1 MFIKINAK
9 IIKLIV
15 PTLHITPFFIFFNKK
30 LNLFGTF
37 LILIYLCDVKDLE
50 SYGLDMVRTMILE
63 EYRENVPVFAK
74 MKEVLA
80 DMMSQCIEKNKL
92 VVTAFESRIKSEES
106 LAGKLLLKGYKYNM
120 LTDLTDIV
128 GARVITFYT
137 EDVDKISAL
146 IESLF
151 QIDWQNSVDKRKMHQ
166 LNSFGYMSLH
176 YICRIPKSLYYDESM
191 PMLNELRFEIQM
203 RTALQH
209 VWANMYHDIGYKT
222 NIEVPTEY
230 LRTLNRL
237 AGMLELADDE
247 FSRIRTSLNEYRYKV
262 QGLVSDGKFDEVSLD
277 GDSFQRYLQLKP
289 FEKLTKKIAA
299 INQAEIHESSSFPF
313 LKVLM
318 KLGFKTL
325 GDVERLKKDYW
336 EAAYQLSLFQI
347 SGTDIDIV
355 ISTIALQNLCI
366 VYILKNGYGEQDLA
380 KFFDTLNGASPY
392 NLERAKRLIEQAKD
406 LPFMNAT

>member
-1 MFIKINAK
+1 MLKLFCILPKI
-9 IIKLIV
+9 
-15 PTLHITPFFIFFNKK
+15 T
-30 LNLFGTF
+30 
-37 LILIYLCDVKDLE
+37 YLCNVKELKD
-50 SYGLDMVRTMILE
+50 YGLDIIGTMIIE
-63 EYRENVPVFAK
+63 EYRDNEVVFDK
-74 MKEVLA
+74 MREIIDTTLRKCLSSNHIA
-80 DMMSQCIEKNKL
+80 
-92 VVTAFESRIKSEES
+92 VTAIESRIKTEES
-106 LAGKLLLKGYKYNM
+106 LAGKLLLKGYKYNS

-146 IESLF
+146 IESKF
-151 QIDWQNSVDKRKMHQ
+151 SIDWKNSVDKRKMHQ

-176 YICRIPKSLYYDESM
+176 YICRIPESIYHNEQM

-247 FSRIRTSLNEYRYKV
+247 FSRIRRSLSEYRYKV
-262 QGLVSDGKFDEVSLD
+262 QGLVSDGKFDEVELD
-277 GDSFQRYLQLKP
+277 GDSYRRYLELNP
-289 FEKLTKKIAA
+289 FERLTNKIAA
-299 INQAEIHESSSFPF
+299 INQAEIHQASALPF

-318 KLGFKTL
+318 RLGFKTL
-325 GDVERLKKDYW
+325 GDIERLKQDYW
-336 EAAYQLSLFQI
+336 EAAYQLALFQI

-355 ISTIALQNLCI
+355 VSTIALQNLLI
-366 VYILKNGYGEQDLA
+366 VFQLKNGYGEQDLA
-380 KFFDTLNGASPY
+380 KFFDTLNGESPY
-392 NLERAKRLIEQAKD
+392 NLSRAQRLIQQAKD
-406 LPFMNAT
+406 LPFMNTQK

>member
-1 MFIKINAK
+1 MLKLFCILPKI
-9 IIKLIV
+9 
-15 PTLHITPFFIFFNKK
+15 T
-30 LNLFGTF
+30 
-37 LILIYLCDVKDLE
+37 YLCNVKELKD
-50 SYGLDMVRTMILE
+50 YGLDIIGTMIIE
-63 EYRENVPVFAK
+63 EYRDNEVVFDK
-74 MKEVLA
+74 MREIIDTTLRKCLSSNHIA
-80 DMMSQCIEKNKL
+80 
-92 VVTAFESRIKSEES
+92 VTAIESRIKTEES
-106 LAGKLLLKGYKYNM
+106 LAGKLLLKGYKYNS

-146 IESLF
+146 IESKF
-151 QIDWQNSVDKRKMHQ
+151 SIDWQNSVDKRKMHQ

-176 YICRIPKSLYYDESM
+176 YICRIPESIYHNEQM

-247 FSRIRTSLNEYRYKV
+247 FSRIRRSLSEYRYKV
-262 QGLVSDGKFDEVSLD
+262 QGLVSDGKFDEVELD
-277 GDSFQRYLQLKP
+277 GDSYRRYLELNP
-289 FEKLTKKIAA
+289 FERLTNKIAA
-299 INQAEIHESSSFPF
+299 INQAEIHQASALPF

-318 KLGFKTL
+318 RLGFKTL
-325 GDVERLKKDYW
+325 GDIERLKQDYW
-336 EAAYQLSLFQI
+336 EAAYQLALFQI

-355 ISTIALQNLCI
+355 VSTIALQNLLI
-366 VYILKNGYGEQDLA
+366 VFQLKNGYGEQDLA
-380 KFFDTLNGASPY
+380 KFFDTLNGESPY
-392 NLERAKRLIEQAKD
+392 NLSRAQRLIQQAKD
-406 LPFMNAT
+406 LPFMNTQK